1 MQTAMAMAVNMATTS
16 SVIINAPSRATFSK
30 NCTTSSSSSL
40 SIPSRRSMRVQ
51 SQPTNQEYV
60 NYAGKSSVFPA
71 EACDEV
77 GGDACNVEGVGPE
90 VKPKAAEA
98 APPAPKAETD
108 GTNRVYVNYAGKK
121 SVLAGEA
128 CDDLGGEFCEPEY
141 QEGVGPEKK

>member
-1 MQTAMAMAVNMATTS
+1 MQTAMAMAVNMATS
-16 SVIINAPSRATFSK
+16 SVVINAPSRATFSK
-30 NCTTSSSSSL
+30 NCTTSTSSSL
-40 SIPSRRSMRVQ
+40 SIPRRSMRVQ

-60 NYAGKSSVFPA
+60 NYAGKNSVFPA

-77 GGDACNVEGVGPE
+77 GGDSCNVEGVGPE

>member
-1 MQTAMAMAVNMATTS
+1 MQTAMAMAVNMATS
-16 SVIINAPSRATFSK
+16 SVIMNAPSRATFSK

-40 SIPSRRSMRVQ
+40 SIPRRSMRVQ

-77 GGDACNVEGVGPE
+77 GGDACNVDGVGPE

>member
-1 MQTAMAMAVNMATTS
+1 
-16 SVIINAPSRATFSK
+16 
-30 NCTTSSSSSL
+30 
-40 SIPSRRSMRVQ
+40 MRVQ

-60 NYAGKSSVFPA
+60 NYAGKNSVFPA

-77 GGDACNVEGVGPE
+77 GGDACNVDGVGPE

-98 APPAPKAETD
+98 APPAPKAATD

-141 QEGVGPEKK
+141 QEGVGPELK

>member
-1 MQTAMAMAVNMATTS
+1 MQTAMAMAVNMATS
-16 SVIINAPSRATFSK
+16 SVIMNAPSRATFSK

-40 SIPSRRSMRVQ
+40 SIPRRSTRVQ

-77 GGDACNVEGVGPE
+77 GGDACNVDGVGPE